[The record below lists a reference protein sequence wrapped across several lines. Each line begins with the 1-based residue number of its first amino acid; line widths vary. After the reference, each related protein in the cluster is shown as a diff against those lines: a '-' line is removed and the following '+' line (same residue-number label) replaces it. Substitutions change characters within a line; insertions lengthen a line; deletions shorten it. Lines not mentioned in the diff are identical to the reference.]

1 MQVDTATGKL
11 QTPNGTKPR
20 TRSIRRAKKFNKGWW
35 SSEQVLRTVEHKTV
49 SSGRDTVSKANLK
62 TKPN

>member
-1 MQVDTATGKL
+1 MEPSPEHAAFEEQ
-11 QTPNGTKPR
+11 
-20 TRSIRRAKKFNKGWW
+20 KKFNKGWW